1 MPSDEI
7 FYKIWSFILNPEF
20 EGFFFYFKI
29 ILIFVS
35 LVFFFGTIVLLF
47 RATWLKRYLTEDL
60 TESFTARPYG
70 APKTLKEWAK
80 IQKRLETGKEDELK
94 LALIEAETLLD
105 EALKNAG
112 FAGENIAERLKQTDV
127 NVLPNLEQVL
137 QAHKIRNS
145 IVFDADYKLSPETA
159 KAALEIYRQAL
170 TNLKEF

>member
-29 ILIFVS
+29 ILIFAS
-35 LVFFFGTIVLLF
+35 LVFFFGSIILLF
-47 RATWLKRYLTEDL
+47 RATWLK

-80 IQKRLETGKEDELK
+80 IQKRVETGKEDELK

-112 FAGENIAERLKQTDV
+112 FNGENILERLKQTDI
-127 NVLPNLEQVL
+127 NVLPNLNQVL
-137 QAHKIRNS
+137 EVHKIRNS
-145 IVFDADYKLSPETA
+145 IVFDADFKLSPETA

-170 TNLKEF
+170 TDLKEF